1 MILERGAGSL
11 TCYYTEEARERR
23 KQLHR
28 TVFMSCLFL
37 AAASL
42 MSAAEM
48 QGVIADW
55 NCVRA
60 MVRDGRANTL
70 KNKRSCSL
78 MKDYNRSAYGLI
90 TEDKK
95 FYRLDDPGN
104 DKVRQLLKDTPDKD
118 NLKVV
123 VTGDIQDGAIKVT
136 NISEL

>member
-1 MILERGAGSL
+1 M
-11 TCYYTEEARERR
+11 T
-23 KQLHR
+23 
-28 TVFMSCLFL
+28 CLFL
-37 AAASL
+37 AAATL

-55 NCVRA
+55 NCVGP

-70 KNKRSCSL
+70 KNKHSCSL
-78 MKDYNRSAYGLI
+78 MKNYDRPAYGLI

-104 DKVRQLLKDTPDKD
+104 EKIRQLLKDTPDKD

-123 VTGDIQDGAIKVT
+123 VSGDIQDGTIKVA

>member
-1 MILERGAGSL
+1 M
-11 TCYYTEEARERR
+11 
-23 KQLHR
+23 HR
-28 TVFMSCLFL
+28 TVFISCLFL

-48 QGVIADW
+48 QGVVADW
-55 NCVRA
+55 NCVRP

-78 MKDYNRSAYGLI
+78 MKNYDRPAYGLI

-95 FYRLDDPGN
+95 FYKLDDPGN

-123 VTGDIQDGAIKVT
+123 VTGDIQDGVIKVA